1 MLKFRFASEFLLIIV
16 DKIQD
21 MIKNLFFLLLFPL
34 TVFSQQKQITINGT
48 TKSKT
53 EDIYFAHVTFQDVSG
68 NKFTTISDENA
79 KYNVSLNEGTYE
91 VKGTYIGYKDFV
103 TTITVT
109 TVTNLDIIFE
119 PTDTELNEVLVRGTA
134 QKVTDISVMKS
145 IRNNIVVSDGLSIEF
160 IKKTPDRNLGDA
172 LKRVSGVTIQ
182 NDKFVLVRGL
192 ADRYNSALLN
202 QTPLP
207 STEPDRRAFSFDII
221 PTSLIDNIMISKSF
235 SANQPGDWSGGLVQV
250 STKEVSDNFLDVSFG
265 TGIGSV
271 STFRGFKLVES
282 IPFPSTFPSTYKY
295 RISGNGDKR
304 LFTKQIGTP
313 TENGFQSIP
322 NLNGGVSFGYVKNK
336 FNSLFSSTI
345 RNTNT
350 LNIIERK
357 DYQSS
362 TELAY
367 DYNDRLY
374 TQRFSTNG
382 LLNLTYL
389 GKNKYSWK
397 TLANFQKES
406 SYLTREGQNFD
417 NVQDVLSN
425 ASNHI
430 NNVVINSQVDG
441 NIETFDFNFGY
452 NYIFREQ
459 PDYRINPITKSLG
472 VNEPFAT
479 AWRDTYRFWSVMDE
493 NSFNGN
499 LKKDLGK
506 FEVGGG
512 YLKKI
517 RGFNARVFRYQ
528 TTDLLDEI
536 TNNTDRYTADF
547 DLGNLYTMYENEI
560 GKWKIN
566 TGVRGEYNL
575 FDVETADF
583 SGQKVN
589 VDRTYLDILPSLN
602 LSYNLEKTKY
612 RFSLSKTLARP
623 EFREVANF
631 AYYDFVRN
639 AQILGNSNL
648 KKTDIYNVDLKYELY
663 PSNTENI
670 SLSFFGK
677 NFVNPIEQVV
687 ADGSVPSNL
696 LLTYANPESALV
708 YGVEMEVRKRI
719 NGWFDFY
726 TNASVMNSEVD
737 VNGVKRQ
744 LQGQSNYMINSGI
757 NFNKKNNTLNLT
769 YNRIGERISAVGFQ
783 GYPDIFEN
791 SRDVLDITFL
801 HKLPKG
807 ELKLAISD
815 IFAQPSINYQRISNR
830 NLINTNNETI
840 VSLTLNLNL

>member
-1 MLKFRFASEFLLIIV
+1 M
-16 DKIQD
+16 
-21 MIKNLFFLLLFPL
+21 LLFPL
-34 TVFSQQKQITINGT
+34 SVFSQDKVKLQGK
-48 TKSKT
+48 TKSNS
-53 EDIYFAHVTFQDVSG
+53 EEIYFAHITFQDKEGQV
-68 NKFTTISDENA
+68 FTTISNENA
-79 KYNVSLNEGTYE
+79 QYEIDLVSGEYQ

-221 PTSLIDNIMISKSF
+221 PTSLIDNIMVSKSF

-282 IPFPSTFPSTYKY
+282 IPFPSTFPSTYKF
-295 RISGNGDKR
+295 RTSGNGDKR
-304 LFTKQIGTP
+304 LFTKQIGNP
-313 TENGFQSIP
+313 TENEFQSIP

-350 LNIIERK
+350 LNSVERK

-374 TQRFSTNG
+374 TQRLSTNG

-441 NIETFDFNFGY
+441 NIETFDFNLGY
-452 NYIFREQ
+452 NFIFREQ

-493 NSFNGN
+493 NSFNAN
-499 LKKDLGK
+499 VRKDLGK

-536 TNNTDRYTADF
+536 TNNTDRYTANF
-547 DLGNLYTMYENEI
+547 DLGNLYTMYENEV

-583 SGQKVN
+583 SGQKVS

-602 LSYNLEKTKY
+602 LSYNLDKTKY
-612 RFSLSKTLARP
+612 RFSMSKTLARP

-677 NFVNPIEQVV
+677 NFINPIEQVV

-696 LLTYANPESALV
+696 LLTYTNPESALV

-744 LQGQSNYMINSGI
+744 LQGQSNYVVNSGVNI
-757 NFNKKNNTLNLT
+757 NKKNNTLNLT

-791 SRDVLDITFL
+791 SRNVLDITFL

-815 IFAQPSINYQRISNR
+815 IFAQPSINYQKIANR

-840 VSLTLNLNL
+840 ISLSLNLNL